1 MTCLAGCLGR
11 GALKV
16 GFFFFVWICICLQ
29 LLLYYSSIQYL
40 YRFVFP
46 LSFSRDEFLFS
57 HTSALR
63 WTTPPPLL
71 PPANLLFSRG
81 KQQLCH
87 VWWGLQMIS
96 VPTGW
101 KKNKSV
107 WKQINPLFFLIFSLH
122 IFLLLVIYSN
132 DRDIKQCFVGKSPL
146 EFYGL
151 WHIIKETSS

>member
-16 GFFFFVWICICLQ
+16 VFFFFVNMYMFTAALVLFIYSVFVQVCFSS
-29 LLLYYSSIQYL
+29 LLFTWRVS
-40 YRFVFP
+40 VFTHVC
-46 LSFSRDEFLFS
+46 FKVND
-57 HTSALR
+57 
-63 WTTPPPLL
+63 PPPLL
-71 PPANLLFSRG
+71 PPASLLFSRG

>member
-16 GFFFFVWICICLQ
+16 GFFFCVNMYMFTAALVLFIYSVFVQVCFSS
-29 LLLYYSSIQYL
+29 LLFTWRVS
-40 YRFVFP
+40 VFTHVC
-46 LSFSRDEFLFS
+46 FKVND
-57 HTSALR
+57 
-63 WTTPPPLL
+63 PPPLL

>member
-16 GFFFFVWICICLQ
+16 GFFFVWICICLQ

-63 WTTPPPLL
+63 WTTPPLSFLL
-71 PPANLLFSRG
+71 QICFLVGGSSNCVMFDEAYRWSVY
-81 KQQLCH
+81 QQAE
-87 VWWGLQMIS
+87 
-96 VPTGW
+96 